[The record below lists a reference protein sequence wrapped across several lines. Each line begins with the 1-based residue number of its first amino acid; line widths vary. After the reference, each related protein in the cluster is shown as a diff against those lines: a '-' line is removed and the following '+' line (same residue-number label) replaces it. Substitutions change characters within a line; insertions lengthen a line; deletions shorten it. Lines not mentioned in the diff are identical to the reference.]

1 MVFVVIGGIVVG
13 LTGIGIAADALTRR
27 RRGRAGKGRWADD
40 RAHGQFDADRAAER
54 AKPPSG
60 SNSQW
65 S

>member
-1 MVFVVIGGIVVG
+1 MVFAVIGGVVVA
-13 LTGIGIAADALTRR
+13 LTGIGIVVDSLTRR
-27 RRGRAGKGRWADD
+27 RRGGAGKGRWADD
-40 RAHGQFDADRAAER
+40 TTRTQFAADQAAKR

>member
-1 MVFVVIGGIVVG
+1 VIGGVVLG
-13 LTGIGIAADALTRR
+13 LTGVGVAVDSLTRR
-27 RRGRAGKGRWADD
+27 RRGGAGKGRWADNETKN
-40 RAHGQFDADRAAER
+40 QFDADRAAER